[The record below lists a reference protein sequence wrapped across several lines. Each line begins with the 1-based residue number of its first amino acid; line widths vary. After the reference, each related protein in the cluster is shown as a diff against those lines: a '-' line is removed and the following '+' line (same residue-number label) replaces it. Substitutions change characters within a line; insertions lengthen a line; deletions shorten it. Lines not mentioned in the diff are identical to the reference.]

1 MLVTRRNQDFMPTLF
16 NELMNWNDTT
26 YSTPRMNI
34 METKDNYKLELCIP
48 GLTKEDVKLSI
59 DAEGNLV
66 VEMVKENKSE
76 KKENKEEMRYLRHE
90 FSVEHFRQ
98 TVMLPEDIHKEQIS
112 AKVENGILD
121 IIIPKV
127 TVDEKK
133 QAVQTIEVC
142 QDTEGLDTLG

>member
-16 NELMNWNDTT
+16 NELMNRNDTT

-48 GLTKEDVKLSI
+48 GLTKEDVKLNI

-66 VEMVKENKSE
+66 VEMVKETKNE

-121 IIIPKV
+121 ITIPKV
-127 TVDEKK
+127 TVEEKK
-133 QAVQTIEVC
+133 QAIQTIEVC
-142 QDTEGLDTLG
+142 

>member
-66 VEMVKENKSE
+66 VEMVKENKVEE
-76 KKENKEEMRYLRHE
+76 KKEEMRYLRHE

-121 IIIPKV
+121 IVIPKV

-133 QAVQTIEVC
+133 KAVQTIEI
-142 QDTEGLDTLG
+142 G

>member
-1 MLVTRRNQDFMPTLF
+1 MPTLF

-48 GLTKEDVKLSI
+48 GLTKDDVKLSI
-59 DAEGNLV
+59 DQEGNLV
-66 VEMVKENKSE
+66 VEMTKETKHEE
-76 KKENKEEMRYLRHE
+76 KNNEVRYLRHE

-121 IIIPKV
+121 IVIPKV
-127 TVDEKK
+127 TVKEKK
-133 QAVQTIEVC
+133 QAMQTIEVC
-142 QDTEGLDTLG
+142 

>member
-66 VEMVKENKSE
+66 VEMVKESKNE

-98 TVMLPEDIHKEQIS
+98 TVMLPEDIHKENIS

-121 IIIPKV
+121 IVIPKV
-127 TVDEKK
+127 TVEEKK
-133 QAVQTIEVC
+133 QAMQTIEVC
-142 QDTEGLDTLG
+142 

>member
-127 TVDEKK
+127 SVEEKK
-133 QAVQTIEVC
+133 QAMQTIEVC
-142 QDTEGLDTLG
+142 

>member
-1 MLVTRRNQDFMPTLF
+1 MPTLF
-16 NELMNWNDTT
+16 NELMNWNDNT

-48 GLTKEDVKLSI
+48 GLTKDDVKLSI
-59 DAEGNLV
+59 DQEGNLV
-66 VEMVKENKSE
+66 VEMTKETKHEE
-76 KKENKEEMRYLRHE
+76 KNNDVRYLRHE

-121 IIIPKV
+121 IVIPKV
-127 TVDEKK
+127 TTEEKK
-133 QAVQTIEVC
+133 QAVQTIEI
-142 QDTEGLDTLG
+142 G

>member
-59 DAEGNLV
+59 DAEGNPV
-66 VEMVKENKSE
+66 VEMSKETKNE

-98 TVMLPEDIHKEQIS
+98 TVMLPDDIHKEQIS

-121 IIIPKV
+121 IVIPKV
-127 TVDEKK
+127 TVEEKK
-133 QAVQTIEVC
+133 QAMQTIEVF
-142 QDTEGLDTLG
+142 

>member
-1 MLVTRRNQDFMPTLF
+1 MPTLF

-48 GLTKEDVKLSI
+48 GLTKEDVKLNI

-66 VEMVKENKSE
+66 VEMVKET

-98 TVMLPEDIHKEQIS
+98 TVMLPDDIHKEQIS

-121 IIIPKV
+121 IVIPKV
-127 TVDEKK
+127 TVEEKK
-133 QAVQTIEVC
+133 QAVQTIEI
-142 QDTEGLDTLG
+142 G

>member
-112 AKVENGILD
+112 AKVDNGILD
-121 IIIPKV
+121 IVIPKV
-127 TVDEKK
+127 TVEEKK

-142 QDTEGLDTLG
+142 

>member
-16 NELMNWNDTT
+16 NELMNWNDTN

-48 GLTKEDVKLSI
+48 GLTKDDVKLSI
-59 DAEGNLV
+59 DTEGNLV
-66 VEMVKENKSE
+66 VEMTKEAKNE
-76 KKENKEEMRYLRHE
+76 KKNEEMRYLRHE

-127 TVDEKK
+127 TVEEKK
-133 QAVQTIEVC
+133 QAVQTIEI
-142 QDTEGLDTLG
+142 G

>member
-1 MLVTRRNQDFMPTLF
+1 MLVRRNQEFMPTLF

-66 VEMVKENKSE
+66 VEMTKET

-98 TVMLPEDIHKEQIS
+98 TVMLPDDIHKEQIS

-121 IIIPKV
+121 IVIPKV
-127 TVDEKK
+127 TVEEKK
-133 QAVQTIEVC
+133 QAVQTIEI
-142 QDTEGLDTLG
+142 G

>member
-16 NELMNWNDTT
+16 NELMNWNDNT

-48 GLTKEDVKLSI
+48 GLTKDDVKLSI

-66 VEMVKENKSE
+66 VEMTKET

-121 IIIPKV
+121 IVIPKV
-127 TVDEKK
+127 TVEEKK
-133 QAVQTIEVC
+133 QAMQTIEVC
-142 QDTEGLDTLG
+142 

>member
-133 QAVQTIEVC
+133 QAMQTIEVC
-142 QDTEGLDTLG
+142 

>member
-1 MLVTRRNQDFMPTLF
+1 MPTLF

-48 GLTKEDVKLSI
+48 GLTKDDVKLSI
-59 DAEGNLV
+59 DQEGNLV
-66 VEMVKENKSE
+66 VEMTKETKHEE
-76 KKENKEEMRYLRHE
+76 KNNEVRYLRHE

-121 IIIPKV
+121 IVIPKV
-127 TVDEKK
+127 TVEEKK
-133 QAVQTIEVC
+133 QAMQTIEVC
-142 QDTEGLDTLG
+142 

>member
-1 MLVTRRNQDFMPTLF
+1 MLVTRRNQDFMPALF

-48 GLTKEDVKLSI
+48 GLTKEDVKLNI

-98 TVMLPEDIHKEQIS
+98 TVMLPDDIHKEQIS

-121 IIIPKV
+121 IVIPKV
-127 TVDEKK
+127 TVEEKK
-133 QAVQTIEVC
+133 QAMQTIEVC
-142 QDTEGLDTLG
+142 

>member
-59 DAEGNLV
+59 DVEGNLV
-66 VEMVKENKSE
+66 VEMSKETKNE

-98 TVMLPEDIHKEQIS
+98 TVMLPDDIHKEQIS

-121 IIIPKV
+121 IVIPKV
-127 TVDEKK
+127 TVEEKK
-133 QAVQTIEVC
+133 QAMQTIEVC
-142 QDTEGLDTLG
+142 

>member
-98 TVMLPEDIHKEQIS
+98 TVMLPDDIHKDQIS

-121 IIIPKV
+121 IVIPKV
-127 TVDEKK
+127 TVEEKK
-133 QAVQTIEVC
+133 QAMQTIEVF
-142 QDTEGLDTLG
+142 

>member
-76 KKENKEEMRYLRHE
+76 KKENKDEMRYLRHE

-121 IIIPKV
+121 IVIPKV
-127 TVDEKK
+127 TVEEKK
-133 QAVQTIEVC
+133 QAMQTIEVC
-142 QDTEGLDTLG
+142 

>member
-76 KKENKEEMRYLRHE
+76 KKEDKEEMRYLRHE

-121 IIIPKV
+121 IVIPKV

-142 QDTEGLDTLG
+142 

>member
-48 GLTKEDVKLSI
+48 GLTKDDVKLSI
-59 DAEGNLV
+59 DTEGNLV
-66 VEMVKENKSE
+66 VEMTKETKNE
-76 KKENKEEMRYLRHE
+76 KKNEEMRYLRHE

-121 IIIPKV
+121 IVIPKV
-127 TVDEKK
+127 TVEEKK
-133 QAVQTIEVC
+133 QAVQTIEI
-142 QDTEGLDTLG
+142 G

>member
-1 MLVTRRNQDFMPTLF
+1 MPTLF

-48 GLTKEDVKLSI
+48 GLTKDDVKLSI

-66 VEMVKENKSE
+66 VEMTKET
-76 KKENKEEMRYLRHE
+76 KKESKEEMRYLRHE

-98 TVMLPEDIHKEQIS
+98 TVMLPDDIHKEQIS

-121 IIIPKV
+121 IVIPKV
-127 TVDEKK
+127 TVEEKK
-133 QAVQTIEVC
+133 QAVQTIEI
-142 QDTEGLDTLG
+142 G

>member
-48 GLTKEDVKLSI
+48 GLTKDDVKLSI

-66 VEMVKENKSE
+66 VEMTKETKNE

-121 IIIPKV
+121 IVIPKV
-127 TVDEKK
+127 TMEEKK
-133 QAVQTIEVC
+133 QAVQTIEIC
-142 QDTEGLDTLG
+142 

>member
-66 VEMVKENKSE
+66 VEMVKESKNE

-133 QAVQTIEVC
+133 QAMQTIEVC
-142 QDTEGLDTLG
+142 

>member
-16 NELMNWNDTT
+16 NELMTWTDTT

-66 VEMVKENKSE
+66 VEMSKETKNE

-98 TVMLPEDIHKEQIS
+98 TVMLPDDIHKEQIS

-121 IIIPKV
+121 IVIPKV
-127 TVDEKK
+127 TVEEKK
-133 QAVQTIEVC
+133 QAMQTIEIC
-142 QDTEGLDTLG
+142 

>member
-16 NELMNWNDTT
+16 NELLNWNDTT

-48 GLTKEDVKLSI
+48 GLTKEDVKLNI

-66 VEMVKENKSE
+66 VEMVKEMKNE

-98 TVMLPEDIHKEQIS
+98 TVMLPDDIHKEQIS

-121 IIIPKV
+121 IVIPKV
-127 TVDEKK
+127 TVEEKK
-133 QAVQTIEVC
+133 QAMQTIEVF
-142 QDTEGLDTLG
+142 

>member
-48 GLTKEDVKLSI
+48 GLTKEDVKLNI

-66 VEMVKENKSE
+66 VEMVKETKNE

-121 IIIPKV
+121 IVIPKV
-127 TVDEKK
+127 TVEEKK
-133 QAVQTIEVC
+133 QAIQTIEVC
-142 QDTEGLDTLG
+142 

>member
-1 MLVTRRNQDFMPTLF
+1 MLVTRRNQDFMPPLF

-121 IIIPKV
+121 IVIPKV
-127 TVDEKK
+127 TVEEKK
-133 QAVQTIEVC
+133 QAMQTIEVC
-142 QDTEGLDTLG
+142 

>member
-1 MLVTRRNQDFMPTLF
+1 MPTLF
-16 NELMNWNDTT
+16 NELLNWNDTT

-48 GLTKEDVKLSI
+48 GLTKEDVKLNI

-66 VEMVKENKSE
+66 VEMVKENKVEE
-76 KKENKEEMRYLRHE
+76 KKEEMRYLRHE

-98 TVMLPEDIHKEQIS
+98 TVMLPDDIHKEQIS

-121 IIIPKV
+121 ITIPKV
-127 TVDEKK
+127 TIEEKK
-133 QAVQTIEVC
+133 KAVQTIEVC
-142 QDTEGLDTLG
+142 

>member
-98 TVMLPEDIHKEQIS
+98 TVMLPDDIHKEQIS

-121 IIIPKV
+121 IVIPKV
-127 TVDEKK
+127 TVEEKK
-133 QAVQTIEVC
+133 KAVQTIEVC
-142 QDTEGLDTLG
+142 

>member
-98 TVMLPEDIHKEQIS
+98 TVMLPEDIHKDQIS

-127 TVDEKK
+127 TVEEKK
-133 QAVQTIEVC
+133 QAMQTIEVC
-142 QDTEGLDTLG
+142 

>member
-66 VEMVKENKSE
+66 VEMVKESKNE

-98 TVMLPEDIHKEQIS
+98 TVMLPDDIHKEQIS

-121 IIIPKV
+121 ILIPKV
-127 TVDEKK
+127 TVEEKK
-133 QAVQTIEVC
+133 QAMQTIEVC
-142 QDTEGLDTLG
+142 

>member
-66 VEMVKENKSE
+66 VEMVKENKVEE
-76 KKENKEEMRYLRHE
+76 KKEEMRYLRHE

-121 IIIPKV
+121 IVIPKV
-127 TVDEKK
+127 TVEEKK
-133 QAVQTIEVC
+133 QAVQTIEI
-142 QDTEGLDTLG
+142 G

>member
-48 GLTKEDVKLSI
+48 GLTKEDVKLNI
-59 DAEGNLV
+59 DSEGNLV
-66 VEMVKENKSE
+66 VEMIKENKNE

-98 TVMLPEDIHKEQIS
+98 TVMLPDDIHKEQIS

-121 IIIPKV
+121 IVIPKV
-127 TVDEKK
+127 TVEEKK
-133 QAVQTIEVC
+133 QAMQTIEVC
-142 QDTEGLDTLG
+142 

>member
-16 NELMNWNDTT
+16 NELMNWNDMT

-59 DAEGNLV
+59 DADGNLV

-121 IIIPKV
+121 IVIPKV
-127 TVDEKK
+127 TVEEKK
-133 QAVQTIEVC
+133 QAMQTIEVC
-142 QDTEGLDTLG
+142 

>member
-16 NELMNWNDTT
+16 NELLNWNDTT

-48 GLTKEDVKLSI
+48 GLTKDDVKLSI
-59 DAEGNLV
+59 DTEGNLV
-66 VEMVKENKSE
+66 VEMTKETKNE
-76 KKENKEEMRYLRHE
+76 KKNEEMRYLRHE

-121 IIIPKV
+121 IVIPKV
-127 TVDEKK
+127 TVEEKK
-133 QAVQTIEVC
+133 QAVQTIEI
-142 QDTEGLDTLG
+142 G

>member
-66 VEMVKENKSE
+66 VEMVKEDKSE

-112 AKVENGILD
+112 AKVENGILTVE
-121 IIIPKV
+121 IPKV
-127 TVDEKK
+127 KKVHVDEEKK
-133 QAVQTIEVC
+133 FIEVK
-142 QDTEGLDTLG
+142 

>member
-66 VEMVKENKSE
+66 VEMVKENESE

-121 IIIPKV
+121 IVIPKV
-127 TVDEKK
+127 TVEEKK
-133 QAVQTIEVC
+133 QAMQTIEVF
-142 QDTEGLDTLG
+142 

>member
-48 GLTKEDVKLSI
+48 GLTKDDVKLSI
-59 DAEGNLV
+59 DQEGNLV
-66 VEMVKENKSE
+66 VEMTKETKHEE
-76 KKENKEEMRYLRHE
+76 KNNDVRYLRHE

-121 IIIPKV
+121 IVIPKV
-127 TVDEKK
+127 TMEEKK
-133 QAVQTIEVC
+133 QTVQTIEI
-142 QDTEGLDTLG
+142 G